1 MDVRRNPD
9 GGDGA
14 DCGWRHYDFFRLW
27 RVAILNRFL
36 PRGIKA
42 PARTRDTVELARDE
56 WRSHRA

>member
-36 PRGIKA
+36 PCGIKTA
-42 PARTRDTVELARDE
+42 ARPRGTGGVEDG
-56 WRSHRA
+56 